1 MRALIF
7 LILTLIPSTLILSI
21 SSLTRSSILIRIA
34 KSLGDYKYL
43 SWLSLLPML
52 FLSREQIESGDIQI
66 LALFILN
73 FCVVVSTLSCFILPN
88 ESRPKDIIKSHI
100 ITLALAVFAFF
111 ISSFFSDQIRQFFSL
126 LTISMSFVIA
136 MNLCICLLLNIM
148 K

>member
-1 MRALIF
+1 MVFKFSREMRMRALIF

-73 FCVVVSTLSCFILPN
+73 FVL
-88 ESRPKDIIKSHI
+88 
-100 ITLALAVFAFF
+100 
-111 ISSFFSDQIRQFFSL
+111 
-126 LTISMSFVIA
+126 
-136 MNLCICLLLNIM
+136 
-148 K
+148 